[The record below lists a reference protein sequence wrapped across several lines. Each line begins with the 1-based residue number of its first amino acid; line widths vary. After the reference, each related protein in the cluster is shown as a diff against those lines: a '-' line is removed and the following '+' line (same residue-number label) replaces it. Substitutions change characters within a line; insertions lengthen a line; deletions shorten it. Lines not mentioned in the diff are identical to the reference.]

1 MMTAS
6 DYTHQ
11 FWAKASPYRERGPHS
26 IHLLAHHIA
35 DVGAC
40 LEALLDQPT
49 IRRRLAAT
57 AQVNDIDVT
66 TVARL
71 CVLASLHDIGKV
83 NLGFQTQIW
92 RDEDFPRESQRFRS
106 AGHTTDLTPVLSGAD
121 TKTAAWFFQGLGWWG
136 EATAQWDA
144 RDGETVC
151 ALLVAALSHHGRPLQ
166 LDGVRQANPVLWS
179 PYGGL
184 HPEREVQRVGALVR
198 GWYPG
203 AFLQGA
209 PPLPRSPAFQ
219 HMFLGLCNLADW
231 LGSNTTWF
239 PYENRPQDDY
249 IDRARAQARKAVEA
263 IGLDIAKQRRSIL
276 ELKQADAWLFPFAIN
291 AVQRAAGADL
301 PLDVPLAIIESETGS
316 GKTEAALWRFAQMY
330 REGLVDG
337 LYFALPTRAAAS
349 QLYERVRR
357 FAERLF
363 PASERPEPVLAVP
376 GYLQAGGAS
385 GKELPHYAV
394 EWADDPDDEHR
405 HRRWAAESAKR
416 FLAAQIAVGTV
427 DQAMLGVLQVKNAH
441 MRAAC
446 LSRNLLVVDEVH
458 ASDVYM
464 RRILRALLDAH
475 LEAGGHALLM
485 SATLGSAAR
494 SAWLSPAAPRPPAPP
509 PLDAAVKTPYPAISM
524 LTADVPD
531 TIRIERTGGDKVVR
545 MEAIPIMHDFAGVAD
560 VALAAA
566 RTGAKVLVVR
576 NTVGHAVETQR
587 TLEAAAAEER
597 GLLFNCGGLATL
609 HHGRFAGSDRRLLDN
624 AVEEHLGRERAPGG
638 LVVVG
643 TQTLEQS
650 LDIDADLLLTDLC
663 PADVLLQRIGRL
675 HRHRARERPAAHGIP
690 RCIVLM
696 PKGDDLSPL
705 LERGPA
711 ANGLGRYGGVYE
723 DVRILEATRRLT
735 LQHTE
740 WRIPEMNRMLVER
753 ATHPDALADL
763 VQLMGE
769 AWREHAMWVEGGELA
784 EGLTARQAIIRRD
797 KSFFGDDNRDVLF
810 GANEEKIRTR
820 LGDEGIDVELT
831 TPQPSPFP
839 HGQPIDRIAV
849 PARWLRGVTIEGP
862 AAATPGGGGGFAFAI
877 YDRLFRYDRLGLRR
891 EG

>member
-1 MMTAS
+1 MSTPL
-6 DYTHQ
+6 YTRF
-11 FWAKASPYRERGPHS
+11 FWAKACPYRECGPER
-26 IHLLAHHIA
+26 IHLLTHHLA

-40 LEALLDQPT
+40 LEVLLAQPT
-49 IRRRLAAT
+49 IRGRLAACAKQT
-57 AQVNDIDVT
+57 DIDAT
-66 TVARL
+66 TAARL

-92 RDEDFPRESQRFRS
+92 LDEDFPWGRRRFRS
-106 AGHTTDLTPVLSGAD
+106 AGHTADLTPVLNDAD
-121 TKTAAWFFQGLGWWG
+121 TETAAWFFQALGWWE
-136 EATAQWDA
+136 EATAQWDD
-144 RDGETVC
+144 RGGKTVC
-151 ALLVAALSHHGRPLQ
+151 ALLIAALSHHGRPLQ
-166 LDGVRQANPVLWS
+166 LEGVRQANPALWRRFEA
-179 PYGGL
+179 L
-184 HPEREVQRVGALVR
+184 HPQQEVERIGDMVK
-198 GWYPG
+198 GWFPK
-203 AFLQGA
+203 AFTKGA
-209 PPLPRSPAFQ
+209 PPLPSAPAFQ

-239 PYENRPQDDY
+239 PYEDRPQDDY
-249 IDRARAQARKAVEA
+249 IQQARRSARRALEAV
-263 IGLDIAKQRRSIL
+263 GLDVERQRALLSGI
-276 ELKQADAWLFPFAIN
+276 QPTFDGLFPFAMN
-291 AVQRAAGADL
+291 AVQSAAGDDV
-301 PLDVPLAIIESETGS
+301 PLDAPLAIIESETGS
-316 GKTEAALWRFAQMY
+316 GKTEAALWRFARMY
-330 REGLVDG
+330 RAGLVDG
-337 LYFALPTRAAAS
+337 LYFALPTRAAAT
-349 QLYERVRR
+349 QLHRRVTD
-357 FAERLF
+357 FVERLY
-363 PASERPEPVLAVP
+363 PTDKQPEPVLAVP
-376 GYLQAGGAS
+376 GYLQAGGAA
-385 GKELPHYAV
+385 GKQLPHYAV
-394 EWADDPDDEHR
+394 AWADDPDDDLR

-427 DQAMLGVLQVKNAH
+427 DQAMLGALQVKNAH

-464 RRILRALLDAH
+464 RGILRALLEAH
-475 LEAGGHALLM
+475 QKAGGYALLM

-494 SAWLSPAAPRPPAPP
+494 STWLASAAPP

-531 TIRIERTGGDKVVR
+531 TIRIERTGDDKAVR
-545 MEAIPIMHDFAGVAD
+545 MEANPIMHDFGGVAD

-587 TLEAAAAEER
+587 ALEAAAAEER
-597 GLLFNCGGLATL
+597 GLLFDCGGLATL

-624 AVEEHLGRERAPGG
+624 AVEEQLGRERAPGG
-638 LVVVG
+638 LIVVG

-690 RCIVLM
+690 RCIVVM

-735 LQHTE
+735 LEHAE

-763 VQLMGE
+763 VQQMGE
-769 AWREHAMWVEGGELA
+769 AWREHAIWVEGGELA
-784 EGLTARQAIIRRD
+784 ERLTARQAIIRRD

-810 GANEEKIRTR
+810 GTNEEKIRTR

-831 TPQPSPFP
+831 PPQPSPFP
-839 HGQPIDRIAV
+839 YGQPIDRIAV
-849 PARWLRGVTIEGP
+849 PARWLRGVNVEEPAGAAPAP
-862 AAATPGGGGGFAFAI
+862 AAGGFVFGI
-877 YDRLFRYDRLGLRR
+877 DDRRFRYDRLGLRR